1 MTPTTPVVQEQLA
14 CLPSK
19 YYVVK
24 NVFEKLVCSCQS
36 QPPVE
41 APRPV
46 RAIPGSQVHE
56 LALATW
62 IEQKYDH
69 ALPLYRLE
77 WIAQGENV
85 DVSRELMARQIIQ
98 VSQQY
103 FQPLVNLFSDA
114 IMSYDII
121 HMDETRLQVLQE
133 PGRAAETKSQLW
145 IRRGGAPDQHCIVLD
160 YSPSRSTET
169 CAGYLEGFQG
179 YLISDAYSAYL
190 KMGTKAHITNA
201 LCNDHARRKF
211 KEAFDTLDKKSRRGS
226 LADQALKRYGQLYK
240 LEQQYKKADHG
251 HRLQMRQDKG
261 KPFWQ
266 DFIAWAS
273 AIQRDGVA
281 HSKTAK
287 AFDYLLKYQAG
298 LTTYLDDAR
307 LPISNISAEHVA
319 KHIAVARK
327 NFLFSCTPSGAQASA
342 NCLSVI
348 QTAKLHGHHV
358 HQYLAV
364 LLTELPKAQNTDI
377 FEKFLPW
384 NIAPADIKALYLK
397 LPRL

>member
-1 MTPTTPVVQEQLA
+1 
-14 CLPSK
+14 
-19 YYVVK
+19 
-24 NVFEKLVCSCQS
+24 VCSCQS

-41 APRPV
+41 AARPV

-69 ALPLYRLE
+69 ALPLFRLE
-77 WIAQGENV
+77 RIAQGDKV
-85 DVSRELMARQIIQ
+85 DLSRELMARQIIK

-114 IMSYDII
+114 ILSYDII

-133 PGRAAETKSQLW
+133 PGRAAQTKSQLW
-145 IRRGGAPDQHCIVLD
+145 IRRGGAPDQQCIVLD
-160 YSPSRSTET
+160 YSPSRSTQT

-179 YLISDAYSAYL
+179 YLVSDAYSAYL
-190 KMGTKAHITNA
+190 NMGTQTHITNV

-211 KEAFDTLDKKSRRGS
+211 KEAFDTLDKKARRGS
-226 LADQALKRYGQLYK
+226 LADKALQRYGQLYK
-240 LEQQYKKADHG
+240 LEQQYKNADPG
-251 HRLQMRQDKG
+251 HRLHMRQEKAR
-261 KPFWQ
+261 PLWQ

-281 HSKTAK
+281 HSKTSK
-287 AFDYLLKYQAG
+287 AFDYFLKYQKG
-298 LTTYLDDAR
+298 LTTYLDEPR

-358 HQYLAV
+358 HRYLTI
-364 LLTELPKAQNTDI
+364 LLTELPKAQNTDM
-377 FEKFLPW
+377 FEQFLPW
-384 NIAPADIKALYLK
+384 NITPAQVKELYLK
-397 LPRL
+397 MPRL